1 MWNHNPILRRIPVFM
16 LGLCCGLPAVAEE
29 APATF
34 DCVITPSRS
43 VDLGTPVPGQIH
55 QVLVDRSDTVSAGQI
70 VASLDSRLEE
80 ANLAIADFKADTDT
94 QVRLRNA
101 ALAIDQRAEERL
113 KSEFEGVTRTYVPL
127 QSVIR
132 IDEVARE
139 GTNKIIAADGQPG
152 TVTPFPQMQP
162 PSRNRTD

>member
-16 LGLCCGLPAVAEE
+16 IGLCCGLPAVAEE

-80 ANLAIADFKADTDT
+80 ANLAIADFKAATDT
-94 QVRLRNA
+94 ELSLRRTAYTMEPRIEKGASTPA
-101 ALAIDQRAEERL
+101 ATGIKTTL
-113 KSEFEGVTRTYVPL
+113 
-127 QSVIR
+127 
-132 IDEVARE
+132 
-139 GTNKIIAADGQPG
+139 
-152 TVTPFPQMQP
+152 
-162 PSRNRTD
+162 